1 MAIIDSVAVGSAS
14 KTAGDLTYKRIHGR
28 TIASQKI
35 MSNKSNTPAQNA
47 SRTAFKMLSHIA
59 KDASPMF
66 KFTFFNVKYG
76 TRRNNFIKSNKP
88 LLSGIRDVLHGS
100 YPQDT
105 DGLSWLH
112 TQLGDTIP
120 RSVPVW
126 GSGNV
131 QMSGSISV
139 SSQSSFTVEGLVSH
153 PISTGDQVN
162 LFVFGFYD
170 YDAGHYFMLFN
181 GTHVFEADDPL
192 IGSNEFSLAADDFSN
207 LNIKFPAGATNVSF
221 DFYANLTSSDL
232 KSISSVIR
240 QDMATAANVS
250 KKKSKAV
257 AEQI

>member
-14 KTAGDLTYKRIHGR
+14 KTAGDLTYKRVRGR

-47 SRTAFKMLSHIA
+47 NRVAFKMLSHIA
-59 KDASPMF
+59 KDANPMF
-66 KFTFFNVKYG
+66 ELTFFSVKYG
-76 TRRNNFIKSNKP
+76 TRRNNFIKSNKL
-88 LLSGIRDVLHGS
+88 LLSDIRGVLQGS
-100 YPQDT
+100 YPVDI
-105 DGLSWLH
+105 DGVNWLH

-139 SSQSSFTVEGLVSH
+139 TSPNSFTVEGLISH
-153 PISTGDQVN
+153 PISAGDQVN

-170 YDAGHYFMLFN
+170 YDSGHYFILFK
-181 GTHVFEADDPL
+181 GTHVFEPNDPA
-192 IGSNEFSLAADDFSN
+192 IGSNEFLLATDDFPN
-207 LNIKFPAGATNVSF
+207 LNIKFPAGATNEAF
-221 DFYANLTSSDL
+221 DFYANLTSDDL

-240 QDMATAANVS
+240 QDMATVANVS
-250 KKKSKAV
+250 KV
-257 AEQI
+257 TE